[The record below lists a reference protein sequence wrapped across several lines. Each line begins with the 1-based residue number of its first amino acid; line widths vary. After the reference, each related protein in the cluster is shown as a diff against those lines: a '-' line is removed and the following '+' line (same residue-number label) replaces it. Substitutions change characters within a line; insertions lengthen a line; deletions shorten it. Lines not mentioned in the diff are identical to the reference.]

1 MNKKLFLLNR
11 IIPVFISFNL
21 MHFIKQIFTKLNVS
35 ILMRY
40 VFIEQKKEKFFFLI
54 LILSSQILFFLKSI

>member
-21 MHFIKQIFTKLNVS
+21 MHFIKQIFTKLNIS

-54 LILSSQILFFLKSI
+54 LILSSQILFFLKPI